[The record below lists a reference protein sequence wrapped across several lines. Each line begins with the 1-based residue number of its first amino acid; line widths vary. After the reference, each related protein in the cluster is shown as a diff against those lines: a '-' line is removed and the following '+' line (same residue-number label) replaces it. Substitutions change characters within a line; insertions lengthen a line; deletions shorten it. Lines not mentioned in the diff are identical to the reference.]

1 VLSSGSGD
9 AQPWALRSV
18 SFRCKEAESTLICD
32 SGAGATAVSSA
43 FVAKARLEA
52 RPLSVDL
59 RRAVHVATG
68 EALMPLGVVDLPKT
82 VQLIL
87 NVEDGKRTTAVH
99 WDRQFT
105 LRNVW
110 VLDLGPSSPRDLY
123 VSWADWRF
131 SPGQKAPESSLG
143 HLTYLVSAGAT
154 LVNSPR
160 SPSAGTPTEALQVV
174 ALRRSTGKP
183 DEGLAA
189 AAIDPVPSLTELVR
203 ARIDE
208 VRGTGP
214 RG

>member
-9 AQPWALRSV
+9 ARPWALRNV
-18 SFRCKEAESTLICD
+18 GFRCKEAEGALICD
-32 SGAGATAVSSA
+32 SGAGVTAVSSA
-43 FVAKARLEA
+43 FVAKAGLEV

-68 EALMPLGVVDLPKT
+68 EALMPLGVVDLPM
-82 VQLIL
+82 VIQLIL

-131 SPGQKAPESSLG
+131 SPGQKVPESRLG
-143 HLTYLVSAGAT
+143 HLAYLVSAGAT

-160 SPSAGTPTEALQVV
+160 PPPAGTPTAAFNKLQVV

-183 DEGLAA
+183 DEGLTA
-189 AAIDPVPSLTELVR
+189 AAIDPAPSR
-203 ARIDE
+203 S
-208 VRGTGP
+208 
-214 RG
+214 